1 MCRPCSLAAMP
12 NAEQITQTVNRYLEL
27 VSSGTADEIADL
39 YADDATVED
48 PVGGGEVH
56 IGRAAIRGFYANV
69 ENVKGKAEL
78 VTLRVA
84 GHEAAFHFR
93 LTLDFGTSS
102 MRIEP
107 IDVMVFNGEGKITA
121 MKAYWSQADA
131 VTL

>member
-1 MCRPCSLAAMP
+1 MP

-27 VSSGTADEIADL
+27 VASGSADDIADL

-48 PVGGGEVH
+48 PVGGEVH

-69 ENVKGKAEL
+69 ENVKAKAEL

-93 LTLDFGTSS
+93 LTLDFGENS

-107 IDVMVFNGEGKITA
+107 IDVMAFDGEGKIAA
-121 MKAYWSQADA
+121 MKAYWSQSD
-131 VTL
+131 VTPL